1 MSRVH
6 AAQTLRIRQAAEK
19 EHDRRLLEIEE
30 EYCQRLNVELAR
42 ATACQECARRPAS
55 GRTRVGR
62 AYVYVIRH
70 EQYAAVKVGISTR
83 AARASR
89 LRSHIIHSWTVIGVL
104 DRLTHRQALSIER
117 AAITWMRA
125 FSGPALTA
133 EQMPQ
138 GGHTETAAGLVLPE
152 KLWAQ
157 VKELSASTEACFC
170 Y

>member
-1 MSRVH
+1 M
-6 AAQTLRIRQAAEK
+6 LRIRQAAEI

-30 EYCQRLNVELAR
+30 EYRQRLNVELVR
-42 ATACQECARRPAS
+42 ATACQVCARRPAS

-62 AYVYVIRH
+62 AYVYVIMH

-83 AARASR
+83 AARAGR
-89 LRSHIIHSWTVIGVL
+89 LRSHMDHSWTVIGVL
-104 DRLTHRQALSIER
+104 ARLTHRQALSIER
-117 AAITWMRA
+117 AAIMWMRA

-138 GGHTETAAGLVLPE
+138 GGHMETAAGLVLPE

-157 VKELSASTEACFC
+157 GRNSRSSTEACLC
-170 Y
+170 D